1 MPGILRFF
9 RRTLPNTLFYL
20 TLRTRM
26 LCPSHSLPKV
36 GHNNTASIRGRC
48 PPNPHPHRR
57 RPRMR
62 KGAWREAQRL
72 DWEDRTCSRCRR
84 GRSASTSIAATA
96 RLLVQLQR
104 RAGDEGLEPLPRRDQ
119 VEAAGCRWCPRLARE
134 MTIEPGAW
142 GTKCRAALESRGRP
156 PHNALDDAEQVERAQ
171 DVRAG
176 MHSWKD

>member
-1 MPGILRFF
+1 MRSCRVYSGSFVVPFPIRSSISHYERGCFV
-9 RRTLPNTLFYL
+9 RRTPRPRSGIIIPPVSAGGARLI
-20 TLRTRM
+20 RTRTGGGRE
-26 LCPSHSLPKV
+26 CAK
-36 GHNNTASIRGRC
+36 ARGV
-48 PPNPHPHRR
+48 
-57 RPRMR
+57 
-62 KGAWREAQRL
+62 KLSGSTGKT
-72 DWEDRTCSRCRR
+72 RTCSRCRR

-156 PHNALDDAEQVERAQ
+156 PHNALDDAEQVERAA
-171 DVRAG
+171 R
-176 MHSWKD
+176 